1 MSQQADISLHSQPT
15 IIAVEDCYLPQKSDS
30 VVELVKQWEI
40 EGSEVFTIVFD
51 TWGRMAR
58 LEMSGN

>member
-1 MSQQADISLHSQPT
+1 MADISLHSQPT
-15 IIAVEDCYLPQKSDS
+15 IIAVEDCYLPQRADS
-30 VVELVKQWEI
+30 VIKLVKQWEI

-58 LEMSGN
+58 LEVDKN